1 MVDNR
6 SNNVQKYLQYM
17 STIQALPSYKQIL
30 KKKNKHNLH
39 TKKAQIH
46 TLETVPSSCRVFNSA
61 FVIQWLS
68 TLLGGQNG
76 QIFRFNRWK
85 PRHWCGS
92 ENTTLKV
99 GSNRT
104 WPHVSGVRTLTR
116 SPHPYY
122 SIGHQCPCKDY

>member
-46 TLETVPSSCRVFNSA
+46 TLETVPSGMWGF
-61 FVIQWLS
+61 Q
-68 TLLGGQNG
+68 
-76 QIFRFNRWK
+76 
-85 PRHWCGS
+85 
-92 ENTTLKV
+92 
-99 GSNRT
+99 
-104 WPHVSGVRTLTR
+104 
-116 SPHPYY
+116 
-122 SIGHQCPCKDY
+122 